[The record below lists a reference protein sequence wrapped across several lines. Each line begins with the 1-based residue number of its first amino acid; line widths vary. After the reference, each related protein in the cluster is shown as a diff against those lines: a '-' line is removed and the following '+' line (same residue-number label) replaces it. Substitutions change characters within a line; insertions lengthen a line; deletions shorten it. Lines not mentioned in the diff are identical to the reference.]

1 MIHTLTGHGTLVADA
16 TGEILYTSGL
26 QTIFQRT
33 QYFLRVAFRILHL
46 ISIYCF
52 FQMNKNQTEHTQ
64 VCALKILLLT
74 FMVLNSQAILCLHSS
89 YSIPDFTAQI
99 TGKGINCIF

>member
-1 MIHTLTGHGTLVADA
+1 
-16 TGEILYTSGL
+16 
-26 QTIFQRT
+26 
-33 QYFLRVAFRILHL
+33 
-46 ISIYCF
+46 
-52 FQMNKNQTEHTQ
+52 MNKNQTEHTQ